1 MNSQNL
7 TQLQK
12 NLNYNFH
19 NPKLLENAL
28 IHRSCLNEH
37 KDLSSNERLEFLG
50 DAVLELVISD
60 FLYTTKPN
68 EPEGILTAAR
78 SAIVKTQSLA
88 SIAQGLNLG
97 HHLIM
102 SRGEENTGGRNNISL
117 LANTTEAVIGAI
129 YLDGGFDSARKFISE
144 QIIAKADKILENQPL
159 KDNKSRLQEIVQK
172 QGFTSPTYHEISAVG
187 PDHDKTFTVEVR
199 VGDKPI
205 AQGIGKNKQ
214 EAEQLAAK
222 NAINLL

>member
-1 MNSQNL
+1 MN
-7 TQLQK
+7 QK
-12 NLNYNFH
+12 NLTDLQKSLNYTFQN
-19 NPKLLENAL
+19 LQILENAL
-28 IHRSCLNEH
+28 VHRSCLNEH
-37 KDLSSNERLEFLG
+37 RDLTSNERLEFLG

-60 FLYTTKPN
+60 FLFQSKPD

-88 SIAQGLNLG
+88 SIAQNLNLG
-97 HHLIM
+97 QYLMM
-102 SRGEENTGGRNNISL
+102 SRGEENTGGRSNISL

-129 YLDGGFDSARKFISE
+129 YLDGGFDSAQKFIKDH
-144 QIIAKADKILENQPL
+144 IITKAEEILGNQPL

-172 QGFTSPTYHEISAVG
+172 QGFTSPTYHEVSAVG

-199 VGDKPI
+199 VGDKSI